1 MNFFAYLKDFIWY
14 TIKTYLLP
22 FIIVILSIVIVFWRL
37 LGDEFSFRN
46 IRLEIIYFMCFFL
59 LVSFTTY
66 EMKGHKNE

>member
-22 FIIVILSIVIVFWRL
+22 FIIVILSIAIVFWKL
-37 LGDEFSFRN
+37 LGDEFSFIN
-46 IRLEIIYFMCFFL
+46 IRIEIIYFICFFF